1 MQGETQAV
9 QLPKPGVPSELAAGQ
24 AKPLTLNPK
33 PGVPS
38 ELAAGQ
44 AIWSA
49 DGTGIILTTF
59 PVEPRRLG
67 VRFYN
72 TRKSRIAVVPAPTMF
87 APATAL
93 AAPPQQGQVSSA
105 SAGTSNL
112 SAVLRWLTPEDEWSA
127 RNPKLSPDGSKII
140 YVVSAN
146 STAHFSASKLM
157 CAGWPS
163 GAIMHMPL
171 LNSVPVIDI
180 IPVVASPDEFPGL
193 FLASEQLP
201 RRVRAHLCRRECLHM
216 HCPRVHTVLCTPSP
230 SSGDYPV
237 ALCPVALFGF
247 LHAHQACLHKS

>member
-1 MQGETQAV
+1 
-9 QLPKPGVPSELAAGQ
+9 
-24 AKPLTLNPK
+24 
-33 PGVPS
+33 
-38 ELAAGQ
+38 
-44 AIWSA
+44 
-49 DGTGIILTTF
+49 
-59 PVEPRRLG
+59 
-67 VRFYN
+67 
-72 TRKSRIAVVPAPTMF
+72 
-87 APATAL
+87 
-93 AAPPQQGQVSSA
+93 
-105 SAGTSNL
+105 
-112 SAVLRWLTPEDEWSA
+112 
-127 RNPKLSPDGSKII
+127 
-140 YVVSAN
+140 
-146 STAHFSASKLM
+146 M